1 MSDKKKI
8 LVVDDEEDQR
18 TFMCTLLEDNG
29 YETICAIDGEEG
41 MDKVKEDKPDLITLD
56 ISMDN
61 QSGIKMFRTLHKD
74 PETKDIP
81 VIMVTGV
88 AAEFKTFIERQ
99 KQVDPPDAYFEK
111 PIEQADFLKKV
122 KELI

>member
-41 MDKVKEDKPDLITLD
+41 MDKVKSDKPDLITLD